1 MTDGKSGIKV
11 VDLTNPSH
19 PSLFTAHAAAG
30 AVSMSVVDHYA
41 YIADAAGLEVMRVQ
55 IQGKS
60 FKVASAETNGK
71 AFSLSIAGNFAYVAG
86 HSAGVRIL
94 NVSDPSR

>member
-1 MTDGKSGIKV
+1 
-11 VDLTNPSH
+11 
-19 PSLFTAHAAAG
+19 
-30 AVSMSVVDHYA
+30 MSVVDHYA

-71 AFSLSIAGNFAYVAG
+71 AFSL
-86 HSAGVRIL
+86 
-94 NVSDPSR
+94 